1 MPFQYKNGFKRIR
14 PNWVLSENVFQ
25 NCEGL
30 PSSPFGMDLVLL
42 SYKACV
48 CATLVSW
55 PRSDPFPM
63 NNWWE
68 QRPDYPYQYAKHII
82 GVKWDFNSYES
93 KNRFYHEKIVTSLH
107 PS

>member
-1 MPFQYKNGFKRIR
+1 MSFQYKNAFKRILDSTDC
-14 PNWVLSENVFQ
+14 WVKIYSKTV
-25 NCEGL
+25 GL
-30 PSSPFGMDLVLL
+30 PSSQFGMDLVLL
-42 SYKACV
+42 SEGM

-93 KNRFYHEKIVTSLH
+93 RNRFYHEKIVVTSLH